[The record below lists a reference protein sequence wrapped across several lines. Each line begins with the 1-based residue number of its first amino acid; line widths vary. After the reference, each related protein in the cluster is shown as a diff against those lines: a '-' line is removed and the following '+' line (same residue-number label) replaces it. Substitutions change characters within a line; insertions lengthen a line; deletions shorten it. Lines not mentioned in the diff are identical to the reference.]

1 MRLGF
6 TTGSQPRFWHSNCF
20 GWRSS
25 VRKLRRVTGLSSSDQ
40 GQGLVEYQPL
50 SKSEMGPHQEDLEE
64 GGSSRSRNGG
74 SCKTCINI
82 TKWLPVVFIL
92 AVIVWSYYAFVYQ
105 LCILTIQE
113 LWFQIFTLIVYHIVL
128 CMFLWAYWQTV
139 FSSSGRVPRK
149 FRIPPSEMAM
159 IDTATTEGEIN
170 QVLNEVVR
178 RQQLQV
184 VTRTNIDQVR
194 YCEKCSIVKPDRAHH
209 CSVCGH
215 CILKMDHHCPW
226 VNNCVSFD
234 NYKFFVLFLFYALL
248 YCVTIFA
255 FTLRYFISFWSNE
268 WPGSN
273 DGKFHVLFVFFVA
286 AMFAVSL
293 CSLLSYHCFLIS
305 KNRSTLESFR
315 SPVFRHGPDK
325 KGFNLGAF
333 NNFVEVFGDD
343 KKKWI
348 LPVFSSLGDGIS
360 YPTRHSLNSLNGNYN
375 SIDTTDSSA
384 ASGNSPQ
391 HDQNQFVEVKVE
403 ARTEPELIDNGTATP
418 LAPNGF
424 HNRERTPEA
433 EGGTQLVMF

>member
-1 MRLGF
+1 MKLGLPIR
-6 TTGSQPRFWHSNCF
+6 SQPCLGYSNF
-20 GWRSS
+20 LGWRSS
-25 VRKLRRVTGLSSSDQ
+25 LRKLKRFAGYSSDKSSV
-40 GQGLVEYQPL
+40 LYQAVNR
-50 SKSEMGPHQEDLEE
+50 SEMGPPQEDLEE
-64 GGSSRSRNGG
+64 GSRSEGG

-92 AVIVWSYYAFVYQ
+92 TVIVWSYYAFVFQ

-113 LWFQIFTLIVYHIVL
+113 LWFQIFSLTVYHIVL
-128 CMFLWAYWQTV
+128 SMFLWAYWQTV

-149 FRIPPSEMAM
+149 FKISNAEMAS
-159 IDTATTEGEIN
+159 IDSATSEAEIT
-170 QVLNEVVR
+170 QTLEDVVR
-178 RQQLQV
+178 RQQLSV
-184 VTRTNIDQVR
+184 VTRTNIIQVR
-194 YCEKCSIVKPDRAHH
+194 YCEKCQIVKPDRAHH

-226 VNNCVSFD
+226 VNNCVCFD
-234 NYKFFVLFLFYALL
+234 NYKFFVLFLAYALL
-248 YCVTIFA
+248 YCLTIFS
-255 FTLRYFISFWSNE
+255 FTLRYFIKFWSND

-293 CSLLSYHCFLIS
+293 CSLLSYHCYLIS

-325 KGFNLGAF
+325 KGFNLGAY
-333 NNFVEVFGDD
+333 NNFIEVFGDD
-343 KKKWI
+343 KKKWF
-348 LPVFSSLGDGIS
+348 LPVFTSLGDGIS

-403 ARTEPELIDNGTATP
+403 ARTEPTGSNELNGNG
-418 LAPNGF
+418 APNGF
-424 HNRERTPEA
+424 YKRDPSPEG
-433 EGGTQLVMF
+433 ETGTQLVYF